1 MIWAIIPVRKKIKIL
16 RENELLKKKK
26 GWFGGGGTEL
36 TQSEQ
41 KELEGF
47 IESAFEGEQSIRSP
61 NNLFFKIDL
70 KIKGGNF
77 TFIDRKTCKE

>member
-36 TQSEQ
+36 T
-41 KELEGF
+41 
-47 IESAFEGEQSIRSP
+47 
-61 NNLFFKIDL
+61 
-70 KIKGGNF
+70 
-77 TFIDRKTCKE
+77 